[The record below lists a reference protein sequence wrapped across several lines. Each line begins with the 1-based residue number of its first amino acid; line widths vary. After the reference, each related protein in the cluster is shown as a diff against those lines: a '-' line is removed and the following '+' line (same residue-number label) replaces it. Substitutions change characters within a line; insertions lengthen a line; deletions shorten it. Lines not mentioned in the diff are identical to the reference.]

1 MARTI
6 EKGAGNSDCIWIE
19 RPFVARN
26 VGADERGIGISLGEY
41 PEGLDRLRIEKKN
54 EAKARA
60 ERGKRNSNLFAGSD
74 GRKGGKKGKRK
85 GTGEKGEERGRE
97 RSE

>member
-41 PEGLDRLRIEKKN
+41 PEGLDRLRIEKK
-54 EAKARA
+54 K
-60 ERGKRNSNLFAGSD
+60 
-74 GRKGGKKGKRK
+74 
-85 GTGEKGEERGRE
+85 
-97 RSE
+97 RSESKSGARETKF